1 MSVTAEQIKLVQ
13 DSWAQV
19 EPISETAAEI
29 FYGRLFELD
38 PNLKPLFKSDI
49 KSQGEK
55 LMMILGTAVNGLN
68 NLEAIVPV
76 VQDMGK
82 RHVDYGVKERDYGT
96 VGEALLWTLE
106 KGLGKGFTPEV
117 KEAWTVV
124 YTLLSSVMIEA
135 SKEVPSDS
143 TPEANPSCLQ
153 KLLSFFKG

>member
-1 MSVTAEQIKLVQ
+1 VSVTEVQIGLVQ
-13 DSWAQV
+13 ETWAQV
-19 EPISETAAEI
+19 EPIAETAAEI

-76 VQDMGK
+76 VQEMGK
-82 RHVDYGVKERDYGT
+82 RHVGYGVKERDYGT
-96 VGEALLWTLE
+96 VGESLLWTLE
-106 KGLGKGFTPEV
+106 KGLGKAFTSEV
-117 KEAWTVV
+117 KEAWTTV

-135 SKEVPSDS
+135 SKETAVAESSEESPS
-143 TPEANPSCLQ
+143 LFK
-153 KLLSFFKG
+153 KLWSFLKG